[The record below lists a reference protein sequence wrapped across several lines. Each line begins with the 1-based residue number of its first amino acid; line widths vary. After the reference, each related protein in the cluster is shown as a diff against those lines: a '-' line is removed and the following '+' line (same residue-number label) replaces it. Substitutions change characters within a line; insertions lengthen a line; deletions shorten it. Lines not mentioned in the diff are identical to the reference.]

1 MQNEALQI
9 CRQRH
14 PPRKQAHHSLGG
26 GAYQFLCIFGD
37 FLWSLDIQTVGLARG
52 FTIVLCIHRRSN
64 IATSNHS
71 TVYTSL

>member
-1 MQNEALQI
+1 MRPYRYADKDIHLANKLITA
-9 CRQRH
+9 
-14 PPRKQAHHSLGG
+14 LGG